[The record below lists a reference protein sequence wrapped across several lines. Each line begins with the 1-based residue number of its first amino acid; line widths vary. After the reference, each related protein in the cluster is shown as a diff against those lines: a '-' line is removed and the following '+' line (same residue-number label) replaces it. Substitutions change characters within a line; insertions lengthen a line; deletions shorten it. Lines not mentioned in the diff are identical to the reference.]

1 MMNKII
7 IGMSALGMAWIL
19 ASCSQDE
26 DPAPQ
31 PRRVEMTLRVGAEV
45 PATESAMSPA
55 AEGGQHRTMLKPD
68 MKTVGFLQNDDLSVF
83 DYENN
88 NQYFVRSDNGGDG
101 ALTAQFRGM
110 VVVNQKKAF
119 HALFPYQEGAQCVSN
134 SGKNYIRAVIPTEQM
149 ATAGSFDP
157 KANLSVA
164 AFMPD
169 EKGNSTSFT
178 LRNACALVR
187 LSIVGSCTTVRLE
200 SVDAKQCTGT
210 YLIGP
215 IESAVGATTDEAF
228 VDEVTASA
236 PKASYVELVA
246 PQGGAI
252 TDGTYYMV
260 LSPKAT
266 SRMKITFTNADGKS
280 VSRTTK
286 DNVSVG
292 QGLITDLGSFT
303 LPK

>member
-1 MMNKII
+1 
-7 IGMSALGMAWIL
+7 MSYG
-19 ASCSQDE
+19 
-26 DPAPQ
+26 
-31 PRRVEMTLRVGAEV
+31 T
-45 PATESAMSPA
+45 
-55 AEGGQHRTMLKPD
+55 
-68 MKTVGFLQNDDLSVF
+68 TVGFLQNDDLSVF

-88 NQYFVRSDNGGDG
+88 NQHFVRSDNGDNGT
-101 ALTAQFRGM
+101 LTAQFKGT
-110 VVVNQKKAF
+110 VVVNQSKTF
-119 HALFPYQEGAQCVSN
+119 HALFPYQEGAQCISN
-134 SGKNYIRAVIPTEQM
+134 SGKNYIRAVIPTEQT

-164 AFMPD
+164 AFIPD
-169 EKGNSTSFT
+169 DNGNGASFT

-187 LSIVGSCTTVRLE
+187 LTIQGACKTVRLE
-200 SVDAKQCTGT
+200 SIAQKQLSGT

-215 IESAVGATTDEAF
+215 IAPPAGAAEGDEYVGR
-228 VDEVTASA
+228 VTASA

-266 SRMKITFTNADGKS
+266 SSMKITFTNADGKS
-280 VSRTTK
+280 VSRTTNGDVK
-286 DNVSVG
+286 LG
-292 QGLITDLGSFT
+292 QGLVTNLGTFN